1 MTQLENPKSKFESSV
16 PWFRGGNFPLYLA
29 PMAGISD
36 KIFRQL
42 CKERGADVLV
52 TEFVSAEG
60 VFRRN
65 ERTRRYLDFD
75 EVERPLG
82 VQLFGGNAE
91 HMAEAARQVID
102 WVQPDFIDLN
112 FGCPVNKVVAKNG
125 GSALLKNC
133 PLLGKVTDAV
143 VRAVAPLPVTAKIRT
158 GWDDK
163 SINAVS
169 AAQLLESLGIAAL
182 AVHGR
187 TRAQGY
193 AGFADWEIIAQV
205 AAAVSIPVIG
215 NGDLVSA
222 ADVAKRRVE
231 SGIAGAMIGR
241 AAMNS
246 PWIFSETKHYLAT
259 GELLPPPLPAEKWA
273 FIQRH
278 CVLAVEECGIED
290 LAMRSMRGRLMA
302 YSKGLPASK
311 MLREKFQRVSTLAE
325 IQQIAQFHIATC
337 LQAA

>member
-1 MTQLENPKSKFESSV
+1 ML
-16 PWFRGGNFPLYLA
+16 PWFTPGRFPLYLA
-29 PMAGISD
+29 PMAGVSD

-65 ERTRRYLDFD
+65 ARTRGYLEFD
-75 EVERPLG
+75 PIERPLG

-91 HMAEAARQVID
+91 HMAEAARQVVD

-125 GSALLKNC
+125 GSALLKDC
-133 PLLGKVTDAV
+133 PTLGKVAEAV
-143 VRAVAPLPVTAKIRT
+143 VQAVAPLPVTAKIRT
-158 GWDDK
+158 GWDDATV
-163 SINAVS
+163 NAVQVS
-169 AAQLLESLGIAAL
+169 QLLESLGIAAV

-193 AGFADWEIIAQV
+193 SGSADWEVI
-205 AAAVSIPVIG
+205 AAVASAVTIPVIG
-215 NGDLVSA
+215 NGDLFSA
-222 ADVAKRRVE
+222 ADVAQRRRE
-231 SGIAGAMIGR
+231 TGIAGAMIGR

-246 PWIFSETKHYLAT
+246 PWIFSRTKHYLAT
-259 GELLPPPLPAEKWA
+259 GELLPPPEPAEKWA
-273 FIQRH
+273 LIQRH
-278 CVLAVEECGIED
+278 CQLAVEECGIED

-302 YSKGLPASK
+302 YSKGMPASK
-311 MLREKFQRVSTLAE
+311 MLREKFQHVSSLGEVAE
-325 IQQIAQFHIATC
+325 IAQAHLSMCKEAETPV
-337 LQAA
+337 A

>member
-1 MTQLENPKSKFESSV
+1 ML
-16 PWFRGGNFPLYLA
+16 PWFANGKFPLYLA

-52 TEFVSAEG
+52 TEFVSSEG

-65 ERTRRYLDFD
+65 ARTRGYLEFD
-75 EVERPLG
+75 PIERPLG
-82 VQLFGGNAE
+82 VQLFGGNPE
-91 HMAEAARQVID
+91 HMAEAARQVVD

-125 GSALLKNC
+125 GSALLKDC
-133 PLLGKVTDAV
+133 PTLGKVAGAV
-143 VRAVAPLPVTAKIRT
+143 VQAVAPLPVTAKIRT

-163 SINAVS
+163 SVNAVQV
-169 AAQLLESLGIAAL
+169 AQLLESLGIDAV

-193 AGFADWEIIAQV
+193 SGEADWQVIAEV

-215 NGDLVSA
+215 NGDLFSA
-222 ADVAKRRVE
+222 ADVAKRKTE

-241 AAMNS
+241 AAMSS
-246 PWIFSETKHYLAT
+246 PWIFSQTKHYFAT
-259 GELLPPPLPAEKWA
+259 SEILPPPAPAEKWEL
-273 FIQRH
+273 IQRH
-278 CVLAVEECGIED
+278 CELAVEECGIED

-302 YSKGLPASK
+302 YSKGMPASK
-311 MLREKFQRVSTLAE
+311 QLREKFQHVSTLGEVEE
-325 IQQIAQFHIATC
+325 IARLHLATC
-337 LQAA
+337 LEAA